1 MMTDGFF
8 EFAED
13 NSTAGFRCNTI
24 ELYNWGTFNNT
35 VVTYPLQGRNGL
47 LTGDIG
53 SGKSTLVDAITT
65 LLVPP
70 GKIAYN
76 KAAGAD
82 FKERSLRSYVL
93 GYYKSERSD
102 GGFSTKPV
110 GLREPGATHSVI
122 LGVFKNED
130 YAQEVSIAQ
139 VFYQKDANGQP
150 QRFYVVADIQLSIK
164 KDFSDFGNDLAH
176 LKRTLKNRDRV
187 EVYESFPEYGAAFQR
202 RFGLKN
208 KQALDLF
215 HQTVSLKTVGNL
227 TNFVQEHMLEPF
239 DSQVHIDNLIHHYDD
254 LSKAHESIMKAKK
267 QIQDLSPLVQNLDTF
282 ENINEEIEQKIGYRD
297 NLKYYFAD
305 IKRSF
310 LLEKLGMVEQ
320 EILEINQKIQ
330 ISKESLQRLGNDRD
344 HIKQSI
350 SEQGGSRIE
359 VLKREISYL
368 EREKK
373 QKQDK
378 AQTYNTLAKQ
388 LGFSLANGF
397 ELFTQQLHQA
407 LNQIKEDTQERNQ
420 FEQAATEQH
429 VLFQNLKMEHGKLEE
444 DLVSLHGRKSNIDT
458 TQIRIR
464 NELCKTLNLLE
475 SDLPFAGEL
484 ISIDVDEQEW
494 EGAIERV
501 LRPFALSLLVVD
513 ELYEKVS
520 TYIDEAHLRGRL
532 IYYRMGKTRT
542 QNTASVERNSLVAK
556 LKFKTEH
563 PNASWVKAQVYER
576 YKDFVC
582 CESLTELRSVK
593 KGLTKAG
600 QIKSSAIHHEK
611 DDRFAI
617 GDRSRYVLGWI
628 NTAKITLLEDQKQ
641 QKEKEMQDLALSISN
656 IQRER
661 TTLESRLDVLKA
673 FCLHDQYDSL
683 HWQPL
688 AASIEEKKQ
697 EIRILEQKS
706 DILKQLQLSLT
717 QKEQEIA
724 KIQNALDVL
733 QKTQGAAESK
743 QEGYRQS
750 LEREEQLL
758 KELTLPI
765 SLLTA
770 RIEPLVSKHLGKRT
784 YSYETSS
791 TVEREFREKLQSD
804 IDVSKKRIDRLQA
817 SIISAMESFRHAYR
831 AETRD
836 MDASIESKEEYRALL
851 DKLTKENLPRFE
863 QQFKELLNKNT
874 IREIAAFHALL
885 NKENQQIRERVAL
898 INKSMYEIDYNK
910 GRYIQLEAI
919 QTNDIDIRNFK
930 HDLKA
935 CIEGSLSGDETQ
947 QYSEHK
953 FLLVKNLIDRFKGRE
968 GFSEI
973 DKRWTNKVTDVRN
986 WFVFAASECWKHDK
1000 SEYEHY
1006 TDSGGKSGGQKEKLA
1021 YTVLAASLAYQFGL
1035 EWGEVR
1041 SRSFRFVVID
1051 EAFGRGSDDSARYGL
1066 DLFKKLDL
1074 QLLIVTPLQKI
1085 HIIEPYVSSVG
1096 FVHNDEG
1103 KQSLL
1108 RTLTIKQYQAEKEK
1122 RNHESNRAHSIRNS

>member
-13 NSTAGFRCNTI
+13 NSTAGFRCSAI

-35 VVTYPLQGRNGL
+35 VVTYSLQGQNGL

-70 GKIAYN
+70 SKIAYN

-139 VFYQKDANGQP
+139 VFYQKDTNGQP
-150 QRFYVVADIQLSIK
+150 QRFYVVADLQLSIK
-164 KDFSDFGNDLAH
+164 KDFSDFGNDLSY
-176 LKRTLKNRDRV
+176 LKKALKNRERI
-187 EVYESFPEYGAAFQR
+187 EVFESFPEYGAAFQR

-227 TNFVQEHMLEPF
+227 TSFVQEHMLEPF
-239 DSQVHIDNLIHHYDD
+239 DSQMHIDNLIHHYED
-254 LSKAHESIMKAKK
+254 LSKAHQSIMKAKE
-267 QIQDLSPLVQNLDTF
+267 QIQALSPLVENLDSY
-282 ENINEEIEQKIGYRD
+282 ESINEEIEQKIGYRD
-297 NLKYYFAD
+297 NLKYFFAH
-305 IKRSF
+305 IKRNF
-310 LLEKLGMVEQ
+310 LLEKLNTIEQ
-320 EILEINQKIQ
+320 EIEEIHQKID

-344 HIKQSI
+344 HIKQGI
-350 SEQGGSRIE
+350 SEQGGNRIE
-359 VLKREISYL
+359 VLRREISYL

-378 AQTYNTLAKQ
+378 AETYNALAKQ
-388 LGFSLANGF
+388 LGYSLASSF
-397 ELFTQQLHQA
+397 EMFTQSLHKA
-407 LNQIKEDTQERNQ
+407 SNKIKEDTHDRNQ
-420 FEQAATEQH
+420 LEQTATEQH
-429 VLFQNLKMEHGKLEE
+429 VLFQNKKREHAKLEE
-444 DLVSLHGRKSNIDT
+444 DLFALHGRKSNIDT

-464 NELCKTLNLLE
+464 NELCEALDLQE
-475 SDLPFAGEL
+475 IELPFAGEL
-484 ISIDVDEQEW
+484 ISIDSDEQRW

-501 LRPFALSLLVVD
+501 LRPFALSLLVAD

-520 TYIDEAHLRGRL
+520 SYIDAAHLRGRL
-532 IYYRMGKTRT
+532 IYYRMTKTKAKST
-542 QNTASVERNSLVAK
+542 VAPEPDSLVAK
-556 LKFKTEH
+556 LRFKTDH
-563 PNASWVKAQVYER
+563 PNASWVKAQVFER

-600 QIKSSAIHHEK
+600 QIKTSTIHHEK

-617 GDRSRYVLGWI
+617 GDRSRYVLGWV
-628 NTAKITLLEDQKQ
+628 NTVKITLLEEQKLAI
-641 QKEKEMQDLALSISN
+641 EKEMQDLALHISN
-656 IQRER
+656 IQEER
-661 TTLESRLDVLKA
+661 TLLESRLDTLKA
-673 FCLHDQYDSL
+673 FCMHDQYEAL

-688 AASIEEKKQ
+688 ATSIEEKKQ

-717 QKEQEIA
+717 QKEQEISNT
-724 KIQNALDVL
+724 QNKLDIL
-733 QKTQGAAESK
+733 QRNQGAAEGK
-743 QEGYRQS
+743 RDGFKQS
-750 LEREEQLL
+750 LDTEELL
-758 KELTLPI
+758 LQEMSLPI
-765 SLLTA
+765 SLLKA
-770 RIEPLVSKHLGKRT
+770 RIEPLIDRYLGKRT
-784 YSYETSS
+784 YSYETSP
-791 TVEREFREKLQSD
+791 TVEREFREKLQTE
-804 IDVSKKRIDRLQA
+804 IDSGKKRMDRLHT
-817 SIISAMESFRHAYR
+817 SIIASMESFRHAFR

-836 MDASIESKEEYRALL
+836 IDASIESKEEYRALL

-874 IREIAAFHALL
+874 IREIATFHALL

-919 QTNDIDIRNFK
+919 QTNDIEIRNFK

-935 CIEGSLSGDETQ
+935 CIEGSLSGEETQ

-953 FLLVKNLIDRFKGRE
+953 FMLVKNLIDRFKGRE
-968 GFSEI
+968 GFSDI

-986 WFVFAASECWKHDK
+986 WFAFAASECWKADG

-1096 FVHNDEG
+1096 FVYNDEG
-1103 KQSLL
+1103 KQSML

-1122 RNHESNRAHSIRNS
+1122 RNHEVDRS